1 MKKILLL
8 SLFLMFTLLNAA
20 MAQDRT
26 ISGTVLDKE
35 SNTGLPGVTISVKGM
50 PGIGTNTD
58 ANGSYSLS
66 VPAGATTLE
75 YSFIGYQ
82 KIERPIG
89 SESSINV
96 TLSTDTKQLGEV
108 VVTALGIERE
118 KKQLGYAT
126 QQLSS
131 ETLTQG
137 RDRSVVNAM
146 QGKVAGVQINSL
158 GGVGSSTRVV
168 IRGVRSLTGSNQPL
182 YVIDGVPIGN
192 DAIGTGDNLN
202 NGVDAGNRANDIN
215 PDDVESMNVLKGPAA
230 VALYGSRAA
239 NGAIIITTKSGRNA
253 AKAGKKA
260 AITYTTSYSAETPL
274 RLPEFQNKFGQGT
287 AIDQP
292 DYRENWSW
300 GPRFDNVV
308 RPWGQIINNQQ
319 RVKPYVG
326 LEDNVK
332 EFFQT
337 GHTYTNALQVGGGD
351 DKSNYILSVSNTQQ
365 KGILP
370 TDNNKYKRTTVKI
383 GGETKLTNKFSSSA
397 NITYTKSG
405 GDLVVT
411 GQGASVYDQI
421 IQTPRDISLLELK
434 DLNNPFNTITGYYG
448 AYTQNPWQILKD
460 NTYKNNVDRVFGNV
474 QLGYAFSD
482 KLKATYRLGTD
493 VSNDMRTQ
501 FQAKRTS
508 LTPRNNTNDE
518 PGMYSEAQYYYR
530 ELNSDLMLNYFTDI
544 TEDFNVSVLLGH
556 NFNQRNVNNIYFVG
570 RDLINN
576 TFQGFSNVKGE
587 IKPDPNSVGV
597 NPFAGGIGNGKRRI
611 TGVYG
616 TVDFAFRDYLFLGL
630 TARNDWSSTLPE
642 GNRSFFYPA
651 INAGFVFTEALGL
664 QDNPVISYGKVRA
677 NYAQVGND
685 ATPYVTKA
693 VFAQTV
699 IENGFSGTEVTAPF
713 NNVAGFEVGNRIASP
728 NLQPEI
734 TKSWE
739 IGTEL
744 RFLNDRISLDMSYYD
759 SKSTDQ
765 IINVPISTASGFRAQ
780 TLNAGL
786 VHNKGF
792 EALVTVVPVQ
802 TDDFTWE
809 LTGNFSKNRNTV
821 EELFPGTDEIVIGG
835 LSANTASLVATVG
848 QPYGNFKSITYRY
861 DPQGRIIVG
870 ADGIPLGSLTP
881 EVVGNIQPDYM
892 AGITNTVKYK
902 GITFN
907 VTFDTKQGGDMY
919 SRTRDIQRFVGTDP
933 TTLYNDRQPF
943 VVPNSVVD
951 NQDGTFS
958 ENTTP
963 VAVFD
968 YWGKLPAATNI
979 IDASYTKLREVA
991 LSYTLPSSLI
1001 TKTPFGSVT
1010 VGINGRNL
1018 LLWTPKENTYV
1029 DPEISNFGN
1038 GNAQGFDFSGSP
1050 SLRSFGGN
1058 LRVTF

>member
-1 MKKILLL
+1 MKKILLM
-8 SLFLMFTLLNAA
+8 SFFLVLTLLNRA

-26 ISGTVLDKE
+26 VSGTVIDKE
-35 SNTGLPGVTISVKGM
+35 TNTGLPGVTVLVKGT
-50 PGIGTNTD
+50 PTIATSTD
-58 ANGSYSLS
+58 MNGAYSLN
-66 VPAGATTLE
+66 VPATATDLE
-75 YSFIGYQ
+75 FRFIGYRTL
-82 KIERPIG
+82 ERPITG
-89 SESSINV
+89 GPISV
-96 TLSTDTKQLGEV
+96 TMETDTRELGEV

-126 QQLSS
+126 QELKN

-137 RDRSVVNAM
+137 RDRSVLNAM
-146 QGKVAGVQINSL
+146 QGKVAGVQINNL

-215 PDDVESMNVLKGPAA
+215 PDDVESMNILKGPAA

-239 NGAIIITTKSGRNA
+239 NGAIIITTKSGRSA
-253 AKAGKKA
+253 ARAGKKA
-260 AITYTTSYSAETPL
+260 EITYTTSYSAETPL
-274 RLPEFQNKFGQGT
+274 RLPKFQNEFGQGT

-300 GPRFDNVV
+300 GPRFDGVV
-308 RPWGQIINNQQ
+308 RPWGQVINNQQ

-332 EFFQT
+332 EFFET
-337 GHTYTNALQVGGGD
+337 GHTYINSLQVGGGD
-351 DKSNYILSVSNTQQ
+351 EKSNYILSVSNTQQ

-383 GGETKLTNKFSSSA
+383 GGETKLTNKFNSSA
-397 NITYTKSG
+397 SITYTKSG

-434 DLNNPFNTITGYYG
+434 DLSNPFNTISGYYG
-448 AYTQNPWQILKD
+448 AYTQNPYQILQD
-460 NTYKNNVDRVFGNV
+460 NSYKNNVDRVFGNV
-474 QLGYAFSD
+474 QLGYAFND

-493 VSNDMRTQ
+493 VSNDMRNQ
-501 FQAKRTS
+501 YQAKRVS
-508 LTPRNNTNDE
+508 SNPRNEGQDAL
-518 PGMYSEAQYYYR
+518 GFYSEAQYYYR

-544 TEDFNVSVLLGH
+544 TEDLNVNILLGH
-556 NFNQRNVNNIYFVG
+556 NINQRSVNNSYFTGQNVNNNSY
-570 RDLINN
+570 
-576 TFQGFSNVKGE
+576 QGFSNVKGE
-587 IKPDPNSVGV
+587 IKQDPNSVGV
-597 NPFAGGIGNGKRRI
+597 NPFSGGVGNGKRRLY
-611 TGVYG
+611 GVYG
-616 TVDFAFRDYLFLGL
+616 TVDFAFRDYLFLGV

-642 GNRSFFYPA
+642 ENRSFFYPA
-651 INAGFVFTEALGL
+651 VNLGFVFTDAFGL
-664 QDNPVISYGKVRA
+664 QDNPVISYGKLRA

-685 ATPYVTKA
+685 ATPYLTQP
-693 VFAQTV
+693 VFTQGLV
-699 IENGFSGTEVTAPF
+699 ENGTSQGQITAPF
-713 NNVAGFEVGNRIASP
+713 NGVPAFEVGNRIASP
-728 NLQPEI
+728 SLQPEI

-739 IGTEL
+739 VGTEL
-744 RFLNDRISLDMSYYD
+744 RFVNDRISLDMSYYD

-765 IINVPISTASGFRAQ
+765 IISVPISTASGFRAQ
-780 TLNAGL
+780 TINAGL
-786 VHNKGF
+786 VRNKGF
-792 EALVTVVPVQ
+792 EALLTVVPVK
-802 TDDFTWE
+802 TD
-809 LTGNFSKNRNTV
+809 NFSWEISGNYSRNRNTV
-821 EELFPGTDEIVIGG
+821 VELFPGTQEIAIGG
-835 LSANTASLVATVG
+835 LTAATASLVATEG
-848 QPYGNFKSITYRY
+848 QPYGNFKSIGYRY

-870 ADGIPLGSLTP
+870 ADGIPLPALTP
-881 EVVGNIQPDYM
+881 EVFGNIQPDFM
-892 AGITNTVKYK
+892 AGVTNTVKFK
-902 GITFN
+902 GLTLN
-907 VTFDTKQGGDMY
+907 VTFDTKQGGEMY

-943 VVPNSVVD
+943 VVPNTVVE
-951 NQDGTFS
+951 NLDGTFS

-963 VAVFD
+963 VKVFD
-968 YWGKLPAATNI
+968 YWGKLPSATSI
-979 IDASYTKLREVA
+979 IDASYTKLREVS
-991 LSYTLPSSLI
+991 LSYTLPASLI
-1001 TKTPFGSVT
+1001 AKTPFGGIT

-1018 LLWTPKENTYV
+1018 ALWTPDENTYV
-1029 DPEISNFGN
+1029 DPEASNFGN